1 MASDI
6 KWIKVCTDI
15 FDDEKI
21 LLIESMPESDSIIVI
36 WFKLLCLA
44 GKQNNGGVFTIN
56 DKIAYTDEML
66 ASIFRRPLNTI
77 RLALKTFEAY
87 GMIEIIQGTITIPMW
102 EKHQSIDKMERIREQ
117 NRERAA
123 AFRARQKQI
132 TQACDVTENQSNVT
146 VTLCNATELDKELEL
161 DKDINI
167 DTCPNSGTKKSKANK
182 DFISFND
189 FWILYPKKQAKAA
202 AEKAYLKIKPD
213 RELFEKMKKTLEA
226 QKASF
231 DWQKENGRYIPLPAT
246 WLNGKRWEDELE
258 DVHSGLQSR
267 NIENSTPGSDFEDS
281 IF

>member
-87 GMIEIIQGTITIPMW
+87 GMIEIVQGTITIPMW
-102 EKHQSIDKMERIREQ
+102 EKHQSTDKMERIREQ

-123 AFRARQKQI
+123 AFRARQKQL
-132 TQACDVTENQSNVT
+132 TQACDDTSTQSNVT
-146 VTLCNATELDKELEL
+146 VTLRNATELDKELEL
-161 DKDINI
+161 DKDIDNKEK
-167 DTCPNSGTKKSKANK
+167 NSIKKESAVTRNTKFVKPTVEQVKAYCQERKNLVDANRFVDYYEANGWKVGRNSMK
-182 DFISFND
+182 D
-189 FWILYPKKQAKAA
+189 WKAA
-202 AEKAYLKIKPD
+202 VRTWERTEGSKQHES
-213 RELFEKMKKTLEA
+213 RWQTL
-226 QKASF
+226 
-231 DWQKENGRYIPLPAT
+231 D
-246 WLNGKRWEDELE
+246 
-258 DVHSGLQSR
+258 
-267 NIENSTPGSDFEDS
+267 
-281 IF
+281 

>member
-123 AFRARQKQI
+123 AFRAE
-132 TQACDVTENQSNVT
+132 T
-146 VTLCNATELDKELEL
+146 
-161 DKDINI
+161 
-167 DTCPNSGTKKSKANK
+167 
-182 DFISFND
+182 
-189 FWILYPKKQAKAA
+189 KAA
-202 AEKAYLKIKPD
+202 N
-213 RELFEKMKKTLEA
+213 T
-226 QKASF
+226 S
-231 DWQKENGRYIPLPAT
+231 
-246 WLNGKRWEDELE
+246 
-258 DVHSGLQSR
+258 V
-267 NIENSTPGSDFEDS
+267 
-281 IF
+281 